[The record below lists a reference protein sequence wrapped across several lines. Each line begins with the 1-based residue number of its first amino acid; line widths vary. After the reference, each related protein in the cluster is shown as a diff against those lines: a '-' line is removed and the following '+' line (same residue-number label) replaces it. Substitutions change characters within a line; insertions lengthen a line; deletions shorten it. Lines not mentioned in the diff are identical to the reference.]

1 MPLDGREI
9 TWDNKRGWSIPR
21 WVIDSSPLLISVY
34 CVATLG
40 GKEFQSAVYLIHVTG
55 EAARNSSSEL
65 NSSFKHSIRWSQRG
79 GVLDRA
85 ERDEIYHGQH
95 ATQLQDGT
103 VNLMARL
110 RTRGQQL

>member
-21 WVIDSSPLLISVY
+21 WVIDSSPLLISFH

-55 EAARNSSSEL
+55 KAGRSRSSER
-65 NSSFKHSIRWSQRG
+65 NASFKSDPFDYGRS
-79 GVLDRA
+79 
-85 ERDEIYHGQH
+85 
-95 ATQLQDGT
+95 
-103 VNLMARL
+103 
-110 RTRGQQL
+110 